1 MIQTT
6 SSQFLGRIEIPPGPE
21 ALAATQS
28 LSSGLAIWS
37 DGSRLEN
44 GRCGAGLA
52 WQEPGGT

>member
-1 MIQTT
+1 MP
-6 SSQFLGRIEIPPGPE
+6 SGPE

-28 LSSGLAIWS
+28 LSPGLAIWS